1 MSNPCE
7 NFTKELDLTELESF
21 AGDILRLFD
30 KGVIILQG
38 DLASGKTTLAKML
51 AKALGKNEC
60 VTSPTFSL
68 MSDYD
73 GLFHYDLYRVD
84 TVQIMQNGL
93 FENFF
98 EDALHIVEWGDETL
112 INKLKKF
119 EIPVCVIKISNS
131 PKGRKYEV
139 NFA

>member
-1 MSNPCE
+1 MSNLCE
-7 NFTKELDLTELESF
+7 NFTKELDLTGLESF
-21 AGDILRLFD
+21 ASDILRLFD

-38 DLASGKTTLAKML
+38 DLASGKTTLTKAI
-51 AKALGKNEC
+51 AKALNKSDC

-84 TVQIMQNGL
+84 TTQIMQNGL

-119 EIPVCVIKISNS
+119 EIPLCVIKISNS

>member
-7 NFTKELDLTELESF
+7 NFTKELDLTGLESF
-21 AGDILRLFD
+21 ASDILRLFD

-38 DLASGKTTLAKML
+38 DLASGKTTLVKAI
-51 AKALGKNEC
+51 AKALNKHEC

-84 TVQIMQNGL
+84 TTQIMQNGL

-119 EIPVCVIKISNS
+119 EIPLCVIKISNS

>member
-1 MSNPCE
+1 MLKPCE
-7 NFTKELDLTELESF
+7 NFTKELDITGLESF
-21 AGDILRLFD
+21 ASDILSFFD

-38 DLASGKTTLAKML
+38 DLASGKTTLAKAI
-51 AKALGKNEC
+51 AKALNKSEC

-68 MSDYD
+68 MSDYG

-84 TVQIMQNGL
+84 TGQIMLNGL

-98 EDALHIVEWGDETL
+98 EDALHIVEWGDES
-112 INKLKKF
+112 LKKLIKKY
-119 EIPVCVIKISNS
+119 EIPLCVIKISVTQ
-131 PKGRKYEV
+131 KGREYEV